1 MRPHRN
7 ETEPA
12 AVKLCT
18 TRFEI
23 VAGEVNSFRSVWL
36 SSASVPASRRH
47 VTVRSLVAVDERT
60 TFDEMT

>member
-1 MRPHRN
+1 VIWLASAESRLVRPHLN

-23 VAGEVNSFRSVWL
+23 VAGE
-36 SSASVPASRRH
+36 
-47 VTVRSLVAVDERT
+47 
-60 TFDEMT
+60 